1 MKTFK
6 IRSDYRFGLND
17 KVKDLMK
24 KRDSTIKQIGNTVNS
39 EKTVLLKKY
48 KILRNKVTNL
58 IRQENIDFNNKRIAE
73 AKNEG
78 EM

>member
-1 MKTFK
+1 
-6 IRSDYRFGLND
+6 
-17 KVKDLMK
+17 MK